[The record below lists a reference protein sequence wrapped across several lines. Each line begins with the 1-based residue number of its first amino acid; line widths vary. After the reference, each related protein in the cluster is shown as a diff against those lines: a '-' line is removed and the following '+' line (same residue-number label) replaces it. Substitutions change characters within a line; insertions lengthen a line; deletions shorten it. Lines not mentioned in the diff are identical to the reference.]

1 MADLSRLL
9 RIEGATDPGMVRE
22 HNEDAIGF
30 DPALGF
36 AVLADGMGGYLAG
49 EVASGMAIEMTLH
62 VVRGAL
68 QSHPAHQL
76 VEGVPYGH
84 VVLEDAIQQANSAIY
99 GTALSQPQCSGMGTT
114 LVAALFY
121 DNRVLVAHVGDS
133 RLYCLR
139 DDVLTQLTRD
149 HSFLQEQ
156 IDSGLITQEEAR
168 HSHHRNLV
176 TRAVGIDP
184 LAEVE
189 LTEHVAEVG
198 DLYLLCS
205 DGLTDMIDDD
215 VIASILL
222 TMRNNLP
229 LAAQQLVLAA
239 NDAGGRDNVSVLLV
253 EVEKPFPAKGAIW
266 NKVSSLL
273 RGTR

>member
-1 MADLSRLL
+1 MADLSRILQ
-9 RIEGATDPGMVRE
+9 IEGATDPGLVRD

-30 DPALGF
+30 DPMLGF

-49 EVASGMAIEMTLH
+49 EVASGMAIEMMLH

-68 QSHPAHQL
+68 QSRSAHQL
-76 VEGVPYGH
+76 VDAEPYGH
-84 VVLEDAIQQANSAIY
+84 QVLEDAVQQANAAIY
-99 GTALSQPQCSGMGTT
+99 GTALSQPQCAGMGTT
-114 LVAALFY
+114 VVATLFY
-121 DNRVLVAHVGDS
+121 DDRVLAAHVGDS
-133 RLYCLR
+133 RLYRLR
-139 DDVLTQLTRD
+139 GEMLEQLTRD

-156 IDSGLITQEEAR
+156 IDSGLITPEEAR
-168 HSHHRNLV
+168 HSQNRNLV

-189 LTEHVAEVG
+189 LAEHPVEVG

-205 DGLTDMIDDD
+205 DGLTDMLDDEH
-215 VIASILL
+215 IADLL
-222 TMRNNLP
+222 VAMRANLP

-239 NDAGGRDNVSVLLV
+239 NDAGGRDNISVLLI
-253 EVEKPFPAKGAIW
+253 EVKKPFPGKGAIW
-266 NKVSSLL
+266 TKVSSLL